1 MKGFREMWKF
11 RLSRSRVAY
20 AAAVAVLT
28 ACSGAGTQGERINN
42 VGAIPDALIPNARG
56 VLKQIPLAP
65 DAVAPPAAK
74 AHIYVSEYG
83 GSNVLG
89 YVTNNSKNKP
99 PVCAFSGVGT
109 GADDLGADA
118 KGNLFYPSNGN
129 AVIDI
134 YGPDCGGL
142 LGSINDPYGPPN
154 DATSADALTG
164 KIAVSNAIAS
174 SDKAGSLMMCTL
186 KHGCTDYPSPSIT
199 GRTAGVAVDKNG
211 NNCWVTSENA
221 SFNAATMTYYKGCKG
236 SGVAATG
243 FENESYGSLD
253 IDAAGNLVSVDFQN
267 SALYVYKGC
276 DPKCRVVGGPFTLHG
291 ESFNAK
297 VNDTGKILAAVEF
310 AVGQVDIYSYTP
322 RALTYKY
329 SFNNGL
335 SVSIQPIGVAFAP
348 RSHE

>member
-1 MKGFREMWKF
+1 MRSF
-11 RLSRSRVAY
+11 RLSRSSVGCV
-20 AAAVAVLT
+20 AAVAVLT
-28 ACSGAGTQGERINN
+28 ACSGPGTQGGRINN
-42 VGAIPDALIPNARG
+42 VGVIPEALVPNARG

-65 DAVAPPAAK
+65 DAVAPFAAK
-74 AHIYVSEYG
+74 AHLYVSEYG

-89 YVTNNSKNKP
+89 YGMNNAKNKP

-109 GADDLGADA
+109 EANDLGADD
-118 KGNLFYPSNGN
+118 KGNLFYPSQGD
-129 AVIDI
+129 AAIDI

-142 LGSINDPYGPPN
+142 LGSVHDPYGPPN

-164 KIAVSNAIAS
+164 TIAVSNAIAS

-199 GRTAGVAVDKNG
+199 GRTAGVAMDKVG
-211 NNCWVTSENA
+211 KNCWVTSENA
-221 SFNAATMTYYKGCKG
+221 SFSATTMTYYKGCKG

-243 FENESYGSLD
+243 FANESYGSLD
-253 IDAAGNLVSVDFQN
+253 IDTDGNLVSVDFQN
-267 SALYVYKGC
+267 SALYVYRGC
-276 DPKCRVVGGPFTLHG
+276 KPKCTIVGGPFTLHG

-297 VNDTGKILAAVEF
+297 VNDTGKMLAAVEY
-310 AVGQVDIYSYTP
+310 AVGQVDVYSYTP
-322 RALTYKY
+322 RTLTYKY

-335 SVSIQPIGVAFAP
+335 SVSIQPIGIAFTP